1 MNSANRKMA
10 IAVLILLVAGV
21 SIVSYNILSEKISEP
36 ACDSYSADTCPD
48 KCVVCP
54 PCPVCSSISC
64 QAEEFCKDMG
74 IDRSWYEGIKTRLL
88 TANPKNAT
96 YTIEGEEFTLI
107 NGKSEK
113 NVSGSAS
120 KITTQYFGNEVKSD
134 FNGDGVEDIAFLL
147 SQNSGGTG
155 TFYYVTALV
164 SSENGYK
171 SANTILLGDRIAPQ
185 TTEFRN
191 GEILVNYADRKPDEP
206 MTTNPSMGITKYLK
220 VIDNTLVEI
229 QK

>member
-1 MNSANRKMA
+1 MA
-10 IAVLILLVAGV
+10 IIVFILLAAGV
-21 SIVSYNILSEKISEP
+21 SIVSCEMLSEKISEP

-48 KCVVCP
+48 ECVVCP
-54 PCPVCSSISC
+54 PCEVCSSISC
-64 QAEEFCKDMG
+64 QSEEFCKGMG
-74 IDRSWYEGIKTRLL
+74 IDRSWYEGIRTRLL
-88 TANPKNAT
+88 TTDPKNAT
-96 YTIEGEEFTLI
+96 YKIEGKDFTLV

-113 NVSGSAS
+113 DVSGSAS

-155 TFYYVTALV
+155 TFYYVTAII
-164 SSENGYK
+164 SFEDGYK

-185 TTEFRN
+185 TTGFRN

-206 MTTNPSMGITKYLK
+206 MTTAPSIGITKYLK
-220 VIDNTLVEI
+220 VSDGKLVEI